1 MVPVDEG
8 RIIGPVMTPNSS
20 LAHHA
25 HGIFQ
30 TFQGQGEHAIAHEL
44 LNDRNALAVL
54 PNTLRLGV
62 DPSKFREGVREALEP
77 LGTGLFVVVFHAATR
92 LQNFVGAHGGIA
104 HKDQFVIFVVLAQDV
119 PWGKFFC
126 VATFVVLPHEVVY
139 TVVEVI
145 ELQVL
150 ELGLGG

>member
-8 RIIGPVMTPNSS
+8 HIIGPVMTPNPS

-54 PNTLRLGV
+54 PNTLRLGI

-104 HKDQFVIFVVLAQDV
+104 HKDQLVV
-119 PWGKFFC
+119 
-126 VATFVVLPHEVVY
+126 FVVLPQDVPGWKLFGIAAFVVLLHEVVHA
-139 TVVEVI
+139 VVELI
-145 ELQVL
+145 KL
-150 ELGLGG
+150 